1 MTERIQKCADPLN
14 LKQSNLESSFFVAPH
29 SQTAARA
36 ITVLV
41 VCIGLAACG
50 GSADNAKLASPSGS
64 DKEAPTVQIAAALID
79 KTTDS
84 PAQVLISVTNAQDN
98 IDVTGFCITSN
109 NNKPQASSGC
119 FTDRRE
125 WTQIIGP
132 AWHVW
137 TRDAAGNVSA
147 GVTDGPC
154 SSAAKAV
161 AAASSLPTVCIM
173 TDAGEIV
180 LELESTKVPL
190 SANNFMNYVFDGF
203 YADTVFHR
211 IISTFMVQGGGFKVT
226 NGSRVQKTTA
236 DGLRDAI
243 TLEKTTDTGLSNITG
258 TVAMA
263 RTSDPNSATSQ
274 FFINV
279 VDNKSL
285 DATATADGYAVFG
298 RVIYGMDTAVQTLRG
313 ASVVNNGSGEIS
325 SPTQNIFIR
334 WAYLIN

>member
-1 MTERIQKCADPLN
+1 MAATVIEK
-14 LKQSNLESSFFVAPH
+14 
-29 SQTAARA
+29 TA
-36 ITVLV
+36 
-41 VCIGLAACG
+41 
-50 GSADNAKLASPSGS
+50 
-64 DKEAPTVQIAAALID
+64 
-79 KTTDS
+79 DS
-84 PAQVLISVTNAQDN
+84 PAQVLISVTSKLGEEDN
-98 IDVTGFCITSN
+98 IDVTGYCITSN
-109 NNKPQASSGC
+109 SSKPQASNSC
-119 FTDRRE
+119 FGDSRE
-125 WTQIIGP
+125 WTKAIGP

-137 TRDAAGNVSA
+137 ARDAAGNVSA
-147 GVTDGPC
+147 GMTDGPC
-154 SSAAKAV
+154 SSAAKAA

-180 LELESTKVPL
+180 LELENTKAPK
-190 SANNFMNYVFDGF
+190 SADNFMNYVFDGF

-263 RTSDPNSATSQ
+263 RTSDPNSASSQ

-279 VDNKSL
+279 VDNKQL
-285 DATATADGYAVFG
+285 DADGSTDPGNGYAVFG
-298 RVIYGMDTAVQTLRG
+298 RVIYGMDTTVQTLRN
-313 ASVVNNGSGEIS
+313 ASITTGTD
-325 SPTQNIFIR
+325 SPTQNLFIR